1 MNRRLGGKLGIAGC
15 CGLVLCVLL
24 VQVAV
29 AQLEVGKAVELSL
42 NSGWSVKGRVL
53 RISTDSVTLDVAG
66 GAAAFT
72 GTLTVASDSITSVK
86 PIDELPLLKVTTPAP
101 HPPKSVQEAP
111 PPTPTP
117 PPSPGKP
124 STEAQRH
131 ELLKRFPPKDGWSKE
146 KLENIE
152 WRRVILGLFPSPEEK
167 EFIEVFDAWEKAWQA
182 EEEEKASLEEVKA
195 DEEEEGEG
203 KKSEEEEV
211 TEEPTQQAQP

>member
-15 CGLVLCVLL
+15 CGLALCFLL
-24 VQVAV
+24 VQFAV

-53 RISTDSVTLDVAG
+53 KISTDSVTLDVAP

-72 GTLTVASDSITSVK
+72 GTLTVASDSITSVR

-101 HPPKSVQEAP
+101 HPPKSAQEAP
-111 PPTPTP
+111 PPTP

-124 STEAQRH
+124 STEPERH
-131 ELLKRFPPKDGWSKE
+131 ELLKKFPPEDGWGKE
-146 KLENIE
+146 KLENIK

-167 EFIEVFDAWEKAWQA
+167 EFIEAFDAWEKAWEA
-182 EEEEKASLEEVKA
+182 EEKEKAILEEVKA
-195 DEEEEGEG
+195 DKEEEGEG
-203 KKSEEEEV
+203 KKSEKEEG